1 MEAIMKRII
10 ALLLILALSCLCLA
24 GCGENLRE
32 SIKDHRNEYDY
43 EPDVIE
49 DITLDVYIVCDDY
62 RETGDNSNKGIFDA
76 VKRQVDIYTT
86 DTYHTSLVLHYIPY
100 ATYEQTVK
108 DNLDTADLVLI
119 TSKDMMDDL
128 VEGDKVADL
137 TEFLAS
143 NKYGSL
149 NVTVAEALL
158 EASKYDGKFYA
169 VPNNRVLGS
178 YTYALMNKNSL
189 HNELKYPLAA
199 LSNFPYALSLDTV
212 TDEAMVD
219 ALVRSLLAK
228 SMVEGTGKDSVAL
241 AALQAALFEELFI
254 DAFDNT
260 YMQGDTPE
268 QTIDI
273 ANQLVAKLTESDC
286 LAVEAGL
293 AGMGIEAKLADILKK
308 QTGLKTDSD
317 EYLVYA
323 TNVQMAF
330 QQIVTVYKANYL
342 NYGFEE
348 GDRPYPALHTL
359 IGRYVGEK
367 SAEDCTL
374 LLENDLFTPAEVE
387 ELIDCKTSYA
397 SYAEIEASAFDAQA
411 SLATNDVV
419 VVTDASYED
428 KAAYE
433 AAGWVCNILAKP
445 TVNEEEAFTSAYAVI
460 KQEGID
466 PARVMEIIY
475 AFHTDAKLHNLLRF
489 GIENINYILDENT
502 VNRVEKS
509 LYLVN
514 PLYIGNMLVPYYSEE
529 FTAEDAAN
537 GQLQN
542 KDATFVTIVV
552 PEPEP
557 EPAPAV

>member
-1 MEAIMKRII
+1 MKRII
-10 ALLLILALSCLCLA
+10 AMLLVLTLACLCLA
-24 GCGENLRE
+24 SCGENLRE
-32 SIKDHRNEYDY
+32 SIKEHRDEYDY
-43 EPDVIE
+43 QPDVIE

-62 RETGDNSNKGIFDA
+62 RETGDDANKGIYDA
-76 VKRQVDIYTT
+76 VKRQIEIYTASA
-86 DTYHTSLVLHYIPY
+86 YHTTVVLHYVPS
-100 ATYEQTVK
+100 AQYEQTVK
-108 DNLDTADLVLI
+108 NNLDTADLVLI
-119 TSKDMMDDL
+119 TSKSLMDEL
-128 VEGDKVADL
+128 VEDDKVADL
-137 TEFLAS
+137 TDFFSS
-143 NKYGSL
+143 NTYGSL
-149 NVTVAEALL
+149 NVTIAEALL
-158 EASKYDGKFYA
+158 EASKYEGKFYA

-189 HNELKYPLAA
+189 HSELKYPLAS

-212 TDEAMVD
+212 KDEAMVA

-228 SMVEGTGKDSVAL
+228 SIVEGTGKDSVAL
-241 AALQAALFEELFI
+241 TALQEALFEELVVDVF
-254 DAFDNT
+254 DAT
-260 YMQGDTPE
+260 YAQKSTPE
-268 QTIDI
+268 ETIDVV
-273 ANQLVAKLTESDC
+273 NQLIAKLTEAD
-286 LAVEAGL
+286 LLTVEAGL

-308 QTGLKTDSD
+308 QTGLKIDSD
-317 EYLVYA
+317 EYLTYE
-323 TNVQMAF
+323 TNVQMAL
-330 QQIVTVYKANYL
+330 QESVAVYKANYL

-359 IGRYVGEK
+359 IGRYVADK
-367 SAEDCTL
+367 SAEECTL
-374 LLENDLFTPAEVE
+374 LLDGDLFSMSEVE
-387 ELIDCKTSYA
+387 ELIDYKTSYA
-397 SYAEIEASAFDAQA
+397 AYADAVASAFDATA
-411 SLATNDVV
+411 ALESKDVV
-419 VVTDASYED
+419 VVTDAAYED

-433 AAGWVCNILAKP
+433 AAGWVCNVLATP

-489 GIENINYILDENT
+489 GIENVNYILDENT

-514 PLYIGNMLVPYYSEE
+514 PLYVGNMLVPYYSEE